1 MFAIFFFFLENHMEM
16 KNIERQILWFQGQK
30 GRAKNTRP
38 RIKKSVMSYLSRSL
52 IDQDPLKFCVFFSRL
67 FFNSKNEN
75 WIKFLAL
82 YKFFCG
88 KKYDQNEKNILE
100 EKILVREKFQI
111 FFNSCNEF
119 FGLIYVH
126 MWHVVTFFQF
136 LVLLE

>member
-1 MFAIFFFFLENHMEM
+1 MFAIFSLFRNPYGNEKYWETNL
-16 KNIERQILWFQGQK
+16 
-30 GRAKNTRP
+30 
-38 RIKKSVMSYLSRSL
+38 VVSRSKRTSKKYSTS
-52 IDQDPLKFCVFFSRL
+52 DQKICHVIFVSFAYRSRSTKILCFSRL